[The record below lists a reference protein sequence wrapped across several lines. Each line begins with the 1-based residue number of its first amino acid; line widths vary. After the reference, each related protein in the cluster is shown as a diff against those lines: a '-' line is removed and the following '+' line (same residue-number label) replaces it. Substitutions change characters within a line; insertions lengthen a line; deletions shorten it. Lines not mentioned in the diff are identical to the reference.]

1 MTPSHT
7 FKQVSP
13 HVYWLSPY
21 SETDRPAL
29 AAVVGTERT
38 LMLDTGNSAAHV
50 AAFLNE
56 LTATGIRHPAYA
68 AITHWHWDHIF
79 GGSALRI
86 PLIAHELTAKEIA
99 LQASYDWSDAA
110 LDQRVADGLEITFC
124 SDMIKKELPDRSDL
138 VIALPDLVF
147 KGELTLHLGG
157 VTCQLA
163 HIGGDHAPDSTVMY
177 IPEDKV
183 LFLGDCMYQA
193 IYAPQRYYRLEEQ
206 LALVERVSRYDV
218 EVAIMGHHPEPLD
231 KAAWQED
238 LSFYREVGA
247 IVRQNRA
254 NPDAILA
261 AVATRQWS
269 DAEWAQELAEL
280 YLQGER
286 MNAV

>member
-1 MTPSHT
+1 VHT

-50 AAFLNE
+50 AAFLAE
-56 LTATGIRHPAYA
+56 LTPAGIRHPAYA

-79 GGSALRI
+79 GGSALNI

-99 LQASYDWSDAA
+99 LQASYDWSDDA
-110 LDQRVADGLEITFC
+110 LDQRVTDGLEITFC

-138 VIALPDLVF
+138 VIALPDMVF
-147 KGELTLHLGG
+147 KGELTLNLGG
-157 VTCQLA
+157 VTCQLT
-163 HIGGDHAPDSTVMY
+163 HVGGDHALDSVVMY

-183 LFLGDCMYQA
+183 LFLGDCLYQA
-193 IYAPQRYYRLEEQ
+193 IYAPQRYYRVSEQ
-206 LALVERVSRYDV
+206 LALVDRLSKYEV
-218 EVAIMGHHPEPLD
+218 EVAIMGHHDEVLD

-238 LSFYREVGA
+238 LNFYREVGA
-247 IVRQNRA
+247 IVQQHKA
-254 NPDAILA
+254 NPEAVLA
-261 AVATRQWS
+261 AIAARQWS

-280 YLQGER
+280 YLQGEQV
-286 MNAV
+286 NAV